1 MVRRDHVVVLQYLHQ
16 CVNNVSGVAIPDIE
30 YLQPDRSVGGGRSLL
45 ADFVEG
51 CQDRIEVAGIAD
63 ELMIAV

>member
-1 MVRRDHVVVLQYLHQ
+1 MVRRDQVVVLQYLHQ

-51 CQDRIEVAGIAD
+51 C
-63 ELMIAV
+63 